1 MAFSLDL
8 PVKEEIKE
16 EVIESTRPPK
26 EEIVAIH
33 GMVEEQAQEILG
45 VDLDSFVAR
54 KEITDVIDSFG
65 NDLMQKSEQKNALL
79 KRSMGAL
86 QKAGGESGDVA
97 KGLEDI
103 SVRMRDLD
111 PSKVDFAKKGILG
124 KAFAPARRYFEKYK
138 SADGEIADIVK
149 SLDKG
154 KTTLINDVTTLE
166 MEQAAMRDLTKQ
178 LNEKIETA
186 TKLDSY
192 LTAKIGQL
200 RAAGEDAD
208 KIKFIEEDVLFPL
221 KQKIMDLQQVLV
233 VNQQGIIAMEI
244 IRKNNKELIRS
255 VDRAKN
261 VTVSALRVAVIVA
274 ASLYDQKIV
283 LEKVKMLNET
293 TNQMLASTSSM
304 LKDQGVQIQEQ
315 AMDANIDVD
324 TMKKAFADT
333 FEALDSISSYKQK
346 AIPMMNEVIDEFR
359 RMADEGEEYLQRI
372 DRSK

>member
-26 EEIVAIH
+26 EEIAAIH

-103 SVRMRDLD
+103 SIRMRDLD

-124 KAFAPARRYFEKYK
+124 KAFTPARRYFEKYK

-274 ASLYDQKIV
+274 ASLYDQRIV

-315 AMDANIDVD
+315 AMEANIDVD